1 MQSARIGIGNGTEWM
16 EKTIENLAKA
26 LVGESRAR
34 SRCTYYASAV
44 RGEGYEQ
51 IAEVLLLT
59 ADPEKSHARNM

>member
-1 MQSARIGIGNGTEWM
+1 M